1 MNHPVVSETAMQ
13 APPASTTNIPLLRG
27 QAYRASAEGR
37 YDEARALLESTL
49 AGDAAPDV
57 DVLADL
63 AAIAFQQGEL
73 VRAIDLARKVV
84 AINPQLDTNVFS
96 LALSLSSIGS
106 HAEAISLFELLTTGE
121 RGERFKQEAPDLV
134 TMAKSEL
141 TRLRALEAGNPLKPA
156 PLAASAATSGP
167 HKYDLSHLTQPL
179 NQKVGG
185 PIQDDEALLLYSVVR
200 GMRVRRVLEIGGLGG
215 YSARNFL
222 QALKW
227 DIDTAVYT
235 VDINPV
241 KSQASNHFTIQKDVA
256 LLQPEDVHGRAL
268 DLVFFDCHV
277 LDAQMNMF
285 VSFIN
290 KGLITDDTIIAL
302 HDTNLHPRKT
312 APWSYPVSDANGDA
326 GFVHQDVERKM
337 VNQLRKQFGYDAF
350 CLHTRMARH
359 DDILPTRHGVT
370 LMKKFVE
377 LRT

>member
-1 MNHPVVSETAMQ
+1 MNHPVMNNAV
-13 APPASTTNIPLLRG
+13 PANAQSNIALVRG
-27 QAYRASAEGR
+27 QAYRASVEGR
-37 YDEARALLESTL
+37 YDDARALLESAL
-49 AGDAAPDV
+49 VGDAPPNV

-63 AAIAFQQGEL
+63 AAVAFQQGEL
-73 VRAIDLARKVV
+73 VRAIDLARKVA
-84 AINPQLDTNVFS
+84 AIDPGMDVNVFT

-106 HAEAISLFELLTTGE
+106 HVEAISLFSLLSRGE
-121 RGERFKQEAPDLV
+121 RGERFKKEEPDLAA
-134 TMAKSEL
+134 MAQSEL
-141 TRLRALEAGNPLKPA
+141 TRLRALADNDPFMSASIAVPA
-156 PLAASAATSGP
+156 AAP
-167 HKYDLSHLTQPL
+167 HKYDFSHLTQPL

-227 DIDTAVYT
+227 DVDTAVYT

-241 KSQASNHFTIQKDVA
+241 NSQASNHFTIQKDVA
-256 LLQPEDVHGRAL
+256 KLQAEDVHNKPL

-277 LDAQMNMF
+277 LGAQMNMF
-285 VSFIN
+285 VSFVN

-312 APWSYPVSDANGDA
+312 AKWSYAISDNNGDA

-337 VNQLRKQFGYDAF
+337 VNELRKNFGYDAF

-359 DDILPTRHGVT
+359 DEILPTRHGVT

>member
-1 MNHPVVSETAMQ
+1 MNHPVMNNAEQTATQ
-13 APPASTTNIPLLRG
+13 TNIALVRG

-37 YDEARALLESTL
+37 YDDARALLEATL
-49 AGDAAPDV
+49 SADAPPNC

-84 AINPQLDTNVFS
+84 AMNPEMDTNVFS

-106 HAEAISLFELLTTGE
+106 HVEAISLFELLSTGE
-121 RGERFKQEAPDLV
+121 RGERFKKEAPDLV
-134 TMAKSEL
+134 AMAQTEL
-141 TRLRALEAGNPLKPA
+141 TRLRALAANNPLKPA
-156 PLAASAATSGP
+156 VASASAGP
-167 HKYDLSHLTQPL
+167 HKYDFSHLTQPL

-227 DIDTAVYT
+227 DVDTAVYT

-241 KSQASNHFTIQKDVA
+241 KSQASNHFTIEKDVA
-256 LLQPEDVHGRAL
+256 KLTAEDVHNRPL

-290 KGLITDDTIIAL
+290 KGLITDDTVIAL

-312 APWSYPVSDANGDA
+312 AAWSYPISDNNGDA

-337 VNQLRKQFGYDAF
+337 VNELRKQFGYDAF